1 MRAVTRYILRQLA
14 VVTVFVTTG
23 LTMAVWLTQSLRFV
37 DYIVNR
43 GLPLTDFLLFVAFML
58 PAFLGIVLPIAA
70 FAAVTFVYNKLTNE
84 SELVILRS
92 AGVSPIGMARP
103 GLALALAVTALVYA
117 ISLYFLP
124 LSYQAFK
131 DLQHEIRHDYSAV
144 LLEEGVFN
152 RLGAQLTVYVRE
164 RTEDGAL
171 EGILVHDSRGGDQP
185 VTMMASRGALVQ
197 STQGPRVVLADGNR
211 QVVDP
216 DTGRLSMLYFD
227 RYTVDLGQLQER
239 MRARWREP
247 RERYLP
253 DLLFPGPGPTDQR
266 YRKELIAEGHNR
278 LTYPAYTLAFVGIG
292 LVALLGGEFSRR
304 GQSRRILPAVVAVG
318 ALETLHLTL
327 ADLAT
332 RDLAAVPAMY
342 AVLAAA
348 ILVPWTLLLR
358 RRRPRGAS
366 PPLARANLEFVR

>member
-23 LTMAVWLTQSLRFV
+23 LTLAVWLTQSLRFV

-58 PAFLGIVLPIAA
+58 PAFLGIVLPIAT
-70 FAAVTFVYNKLTNE
+70 FAAMTFVYNKLIND

-103 GLALALAVTALVYA
+103 ALVLAVAVTALVYA

-152 RLGAQLTVYVRE
+152 RLGPQITVYVRE
-164 RTEDGAL
+164 RTDEGTL
-171 EGILVHDSRGGDQP
+171 EGILVHDSRGDDQP

-197 STQGPRVVLADGNR
+197 SAQGPRVVLADGNR

-239 MRARWREP
+239 MQARWREP

-348 ILVPWTLLLR
+348 ILVPWMLLLR

-366 PPLARANLEFVR
+366 PPLARASLEAVR